1 LPVTSPE
8 NREATAGLTTSRIGA
23 LSDSV
28 FAVVFTLMVF
38 QIRLPDLPASRPPG
52 ELARHLR
59 ALWPDFLSYVLSFVI
74 AGVFWVGHHN
84 IFHYVRR
91 TDRVFLWLNLVFL
104 MFIAF
109 IPLSTALLGRYSHE
123 QVAVVVYGV
132 HLIIIGVLLYLV
144 WSYATHR
151 HRLVEPEIDPNFVR
165 RVKVRILLS
174 PAACVVA
181 IGASF
186 VNVRWSMLL
195 YLLVLAFYIVP
206 GRIDRLWSRR

>member
-1 LPVTSPE
+1 MTSPE
-8 NREATAGLTTSRIGA
+8 NREATAGLTSSRIGA
-23 LSDSV
+23 LSDGV
-28 FAVVFTLMVF
+28 FAIVFTLMVF

-59 ALWPDFLSYVLSFVI
+59 ALWPEFLSYVLSFII

-91 TDRVFLWLNLVFL
+91 TDRLFLWLNLAFL

-132 HLIIIGVLLYLV
+132 HLIIIGVLLYFV

-151 HRLVEPEIDPNFVR
+151 HRLVDPQIDPNFVR
-165 RVKVRILLS
+165 MVKVRVLLS
-174 PAACVVA
+174 PAACAVA

-186 VNVRWSMLL
+186 VNVRWSILL

>member
-1 LPVTSPE
+1 MTSPE
-8 NREATAGLTTSRIGA
+8 NQEAIAGLTTSRIQA
-23 LSDSV
+23 LSDGV
-28 FAVVFTLMVF
+28 FAIVFTLMVF

-59 ALWPDFLSYVLSFVI
+59 ALWPEFLSYALSFII

-91 TDRVFLWLNLVFL
+91 TDRLFLWLNLGFL

-109 IPLSTALLGRYSHE
+109 VPFSTALLGRYSQE
-123 QVAVVVYGV
+123 QVAVVVYGA
-132 HLIIIGVLLYLV
+132 HLIIIGMLLYLV

-151 HRLVEPEIDPNFVR
+151 HRLVDPQIDPDFVHF
-165 RVKVRILLS
+165 VKGRILLS

-186 VNVRWSMLL
+186 VNVRWSLLL

-206 GRIDRLWSRR
+206 GRIDRIWSRR

>member
-1 LPVTSPE
+1 
-8 NREATAGLTTSRIGA
+8 
-23 LSDSV
+23 
-28 FAVVFTLMVF
+28 MVF